1 MQIDPW
7 ILAFSAVTVI
17 VTIWMGFR
25 SARTSKTASDFFVA
39 GRSVSVGW
47 NASAISGEYL
57 SAASF
62 MGVAGMVM
70 SSGYD
75 ALWYPV
81 CYACGYLFLLLFIA
95 GPLRRFGAYT
105 IPDFAEGRFDSP
117 LFRKIAVC
125 FVLFIGFFYTMPQMK
140 GAGTTLAY
148 IFPGLP
154 YWAGV
159 VLVGAVITLNVALG
173 GMKGITLVQAFQ
185 YWAKMFAISV
195 PIFVL
200 MAVYEHYGK
209 QLGVNGSI
217 QHPTNVPNVAINV
230 ESFALPGKSKA
241 ANGSI
246 AISTSVTLPIVDG
259 WVTIEPPNS
268 VAQVEQR
275 IKELVGKGQ
284 SWRNIGDAK
293 LISVLMELAEHE
305 GRRIVAHTNLG
316 LTRMLGNLTVDQTN
330 RLGAAAQL
338 RGFLASKDV
347 SLLDSSRDVLAVPKS
362 QEAAVQR
369 ALQSQAGS
377 PTLRKPLPEKAP
389 ADATWLSP
397 FGPLTT
403 KAAKAAKPRV
413 VFTGQLNERV
423 LDGSFLDAEKSPARV
438 VRDHVL
444 PQRLVIG
451 TGEMQ
456 IVDLFHTYGLLRAW
470 SEKPH
475 LGVGVRMFWS
485 PSLES
490 KQINVS
496 ILGNLTERQ
505 ACEALLETFR
515 TNGVTVVRES
525 GNIFKAF
532 PTADATITPIDPK
545 PYSLLY
551 TYSLIIAL
559 VCGTAGLPHIL
570 VRFYTNP
577 DGAAAKRTTMWV
589 MILIGVFYVFPP
601 VFGVMGRNLLPEL
614 YAGVGAK
621 GTDKVVLELP
631 RILNEQRGKGEK
643 EQRGEGPATSGGE
656 FSSAPL
662 PPSLSAETNARKS
675 SGGIPWG
682 SILSGITCA
691 GAFAAFM
698 STFSGL
704 LVSMTGALAHD
715 VYGRMLRPKST
726 PEQRMRMFR
735 IGAVLL
741 GSGAIIAGSFVEPLQ
756 INFMVGQ
763 AFAIAAASYFP
774 LLFMS
779 AWWRGMTMKGAA
791 TGMLTGG
798 LLALTG
804 ISLTSFSDLALA
816 TDRTA
821 QFFAVFKP
829 LNDFWAQYPLLRI
842 LCEQPAIW
850 TVPLAIALM
859 VIVSKLTRAEV
870 PSDSR
875 MKMLVLHAPEK
886 LGLKQEYIQE
896 HQHGH

>member
-1 MQIDPW
+1 MNVDPY
-7 ILAFSAVTVI
+7 IFAFSAITV
-17 VTIWMGFR
+17 VGTIWMGFVA
-25 SARTSKTASDFFVA
+25 ARKSRTAHDFFVA

-105 IPDFAEGRFDSP
+105 IPDFAEGRYDSP
-117 LFRKIAVC
+117 LFRKIAVV

-173 GMKGITLVQAFQ
+173 GMKGITLVQAVQ

-200 MAVYEHYGK
+200 MAVYGHYGK
-209 QLGVNGSI
+209 QLDLNSTSSAAPASGNKVIAGSKAQRGTQNSTTTSNATTEPDATVGERLRNARI
-217 QHPTNVPNVAINV
+217 YAHDYTAKHHKRRIMMRSVRNMEYNRALRAMVGMEPRDCRNLLIGDSDSVLNTLAFFTGWKLVSADTWPRFPIKIDPDPKYPLPNVMV
-230 ESFALPGKSKA
+230 P
-241 ANGSI
+241 
-246 AISTSVTLPIVDG
+246 
-259 WVTIEPPNS
+259 
-268 VAQVEQR
+268 R
-275 IKELVGKGQ
+275 
-284 SWRNIGDAK
+284 GDAVVAI
-293 LISVLMELAEHE
+293 LE
-305 GRRIVAHTNLG
+305 GIENTGGRLLSLDDDRILLTKRDQFEQYVRVAHELG
-316 LTRMLGNLTVDQTN
+316 WINST
-330 RLGAAAQL
+330 
-338 RGFLASKDV
+338 
-347 SLLDSSRDVLAVPKS
+347 
-362 QEAAVQR
+362 
-369 ALQSQAGS
+369 
-377 PTLRKPLPEKAP
+377 RKPLPEKAP
-389 ADATWLSP
+389 QDATWIAP

-403 KAAKAAKPRV
+403 KAAKAAK
-413 VFTGQLNERV
+413 L
-423 LDGSFLDAEKSPARV
+423 
-438 VRDHVL
+438 
-444 PQRLVIG
+444 
-451 TGEMQ
+451 
-456 IVDLFHTYGLLRAW
+456 
-470 SEKPH
+470 
-475 LGVGVRMFWS
+475 
-485 PSLES
+485 
-490 KQINVS
+490 S
-496 ILGNLTERQ
+496 IEQ
-505 ACEALLETFR
+505 
-515 TNGVTVVRES
+515 S
-525 GNIFKAF
+525 
-532 PTADATITPIDPK
+532 K

-577 DGAAAKRTTMWV
+577 DGVAAKRTTMWV
-589 MILIGVFYVFPP
+589 MILIGVFYLFPP
-601 VFGVMGRNLLPEL
+601 VFGVLGRNLLPEL

-621 GTDKVVLELP
+621 GTDKIVLELP
-631 RILNEQRGKGEK
+631 RLLNDKY
-643 EQRGEGPATSGGE
+643 
-656 FSSAPL
+656 APL
-662 PPSLSAETNARKS
+662 
-675 SGGIPWG
+675 G

-715 VYGRMLRPKST
+715 VYGRMLRPRSS
-726 PEQRMRMFR
+726 PDQRMRAFKVC
-735 IGAVLL
+735 AVVVGGIAILL
-741 GSGAIIAGSFVEPLQ
+741 GMQVEPFQ

-791 TGMLTGG
+791 AGMLAGG
-798 LLALTG
+798 LLALAG
-804 ISLTSFSDLALA
+804 ISLTSFTDLNWL
-816 TDRTA
+816 
-821 QFFAVFKP
+821 P
-829 LNDFWAQYPLLRI
+829 LQSFWAAHPLLRI

-850 TVPLAIALM
+850 TVPLAILLM
-859 VIVSKLTRAEV
+859 VVISKLTSDEV
-870 PSDSR
+870 PADIR

-886 LGLKQEYIQE
+886 LGLKQEYVQE
-896 HQHGH
+896 HGQPDNPQAASTSR